1 EGENTHTP
9 ERQGRT
15 IKQVDRQEIG
25 AAGLRIIPQGH
36 LGVIAYPGW
45 LSRLMLHCIQE
56 PAAADWI
63 AGLGN
68 SDALI
73 EWPGARSPRKGE
85 IAYHP
90 AIGDLIIESKWVAVV
105 LVVAARGT
113 ISQRGKQRIEGCD
126 GAEWVARLIKNS
138 KHGIDRIDVMIR
150 AHIAV
155 AVSREATAPTLRCS
169 NSIKRQQRPRHR
181 GRWPPN
187 PFEQRLELLV
197 ASREWRW
204 RSVFGEW
211 IPGQTALL
219 NLSLGCD
226 VRKIS

>member
-1 EGENTHTP
+1 
-9 ERQGRT
+9 
-15 IKQVDRQEIG
+15 
-25 AAGLRIIPQGH
+25 
-36 LGVIAYPGW
+36 
-45 LSRLMLHCIQE
+45 M
-56 PAAADWI
+56 
-63 AGLGN
+63 
-68 SDALI
+68 
-73 EWPGARSPRKGE
+73 
-85 IAYHP
+85 
-90 AIGDLIIESKWVAVV
+90 IIESKWVAVV

-113 ISQRGKQRIEGCD
+113 ISQWGKQRIERGD

-138 KHGIDRIDVMIR
+138 KHGIDRIDVVIR
-150 AHIAV
+150 ADIAIAV
-155 AVSREATAPTLRCS
+155 RRETTASTLGCS

-211 IPGQTALL
+211 IPAQTALL
-219 NLSLGCD
+219 NLLLGCD